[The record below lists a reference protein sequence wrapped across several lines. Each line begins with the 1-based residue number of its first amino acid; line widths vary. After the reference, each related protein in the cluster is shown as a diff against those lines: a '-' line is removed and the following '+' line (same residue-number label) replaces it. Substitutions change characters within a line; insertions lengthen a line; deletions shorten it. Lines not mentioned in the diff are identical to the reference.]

1 MWIAALC
8 VIDLNSVHARLRSKE
23 LEEQSAFVTMGMY
36 VIGNWQLHSYHREIG
51 GGTWN
56 RRPAP
61 AWTLWRVRNNEVIDG
76 QWRIPEIHAYRDPLC
91 LVDMTPGN
99 PLASGYFTTE
109 SPAQAMDNDA
119 KTHWTACGNCNETR
133 KYWIGMELPANADDA
148 SAEQFFIR
156 CFKVWQSEQMNEQMV
171 SVQVQIWNGDIYI
184 MSPITKTG
192 SLHELGG
199 GVWSRP
205 AASFMTRWRL
215 VPTAEE
221 ARNWRLLELELYAD
235 TECKQRLPRAD
246 RGGGGTTVLAS
257 SYIPFVTGFRRSEQ
271 AKLWSEAELVTDGD
285 PETGLLLEHVP
296 GMSRKAYFGIDFL
309 SGSVWV
315 RCVKLMQGSMP
326 LEYVS
331 SMTLQLWDGLQ
342 WRHEDPEMSEFE
354 VHLNGLGGGGWQR
367 RPAQPG
373 SMWRVENADFVPQ
386 GWAIY
391 EVEFYQGADCTAGK
405 LAGDVIASGYAPP
418 LNERGPGFAVDGNTS
433 TVWMSQCCPVENSER
448 PLGFEQVVPAVG
460 CEAGLAWVGLDL
472 GASRS
477 AQNVRCL
484 RIFQAGFELMQSSS
498 VYVSSWD
505 GSQWVQSWRMD
516 GLGGSA
522 WNRRPAAGNTMW
534 RLLYMSRKDV
544 PCPAQLSRIVERPW
558 GVADL
563 RFFSDDACEVPVTGG
578 APITSGGFDNYLPSA
593 VDQKSYDTSRM
604 IDDDKLTTWAA
615 NCRTG
620 FHYVDTDLTNCT
632 HAWVGMQWAGAH
644 EIRCVSLVQSR
655 WESARCCDAADELT
669 LQRWNGSE
677 WVEASWFR
685 DPPRPAVQT
694 ETNVREPA
702 HLGAE
707 FRNVGEC
714 PSRVSEKRMFEETIT
729 ETRTRKDSEKCI
741 VKLTG
746 AVTLLAEP
754 YCIKHPQCVDVFGA
768 AGSCC
773 PIGDLIESESRCCC
787 SFLSSEPIF
796 ADEIDYS
803 DPREKLSFEYATIWM
818 SNILPWIGLACT
830 IALYLA
836 AILFPADM
844 EDRARNWVKK
854 DIGSTSRKVRRQL
867 FWKRVVVVAFWPL
880 LAWRTFLASGKTQT
894 SKIVRWFILPDGRLP
909 KPLELYRSL
918 IFLVFGSLLSGMAPW
933 LLLGAIF
940 GEMMIWL
947 ALQLCQVIRYFQ
959 SPFDPLDLRDMQL
972 RQEVSKVM
980 VRNDEA
986 MDTAYDIAAGVATT
1000 CVFGLAYFGKFIFDL
1015 LIVRAQMLSFE
1026 AIENIEADRV
1036 VELFPGL
1043 LETLREPAMLIYDIL
1058 FWASQLI
1065 SLLLGNLVGIPLCE
1079 GSTALVGS
1087 VALVMIL
1094 YGASQWLNYDLFGLF
1109 VAARQVVK
1117 ATRPECQRIMAQSL
1131 ILLCLGASFAA
1142 VQMTMVLFTRALAF
1156 ANPFVASTWVCG
1168 YDDTLA
1174 IFVGRILLS
1183 GSSIVGLI
1191 FVFLCV
1197 NGHFV
1202 GQDYITERVAQFL
1215 GIDLAALDPDGT
1227 GDEGGMFRFDVFGA
1241 ALPTLFG
1248 IWWDP
1253 WNIDAY
1259 LVRERAHVY
1268 SMELRDPQA
1277 CKHCEKI
1284 HVKYELMMTATG
1296 RTVSAAVQIVP
1307 YGAVV
1312 AKACEYLND
1321 PPLIYIGNKM
1331 SCLKVRKVE
1340 RYATRGSKNLI
1351 IKSYLFLAEL
1361 LAYSIEFL
1369 VPLLRRVTS
1378 VATLVYLMLGTFTL
1392 TEQNLVDQ
1400 GTMVILAGFTL
1411 SFVKASLE
1419 KLVPSLL
1426 SYGLGGVYYALSR
1439 AEGVVSRAHEVPR
1452 TITGQM
1458 LSGAAA
1464 ATLVSGS
1471 ILAAEWGSAVYAVIM
1486 GSCVGYAFSLMTLL
1500 VNVLFEQPSPDVDDP
1515 PTRSMFQL
1523 LMKLLYSLVSGG
1535 ALGVVTIYAGEA
1547 GLAAEGNVGDAY
1559 EFQNTLGS
1567 RWTFRGS
1574 IGLGVF
1580 AIAIQ
1585 FITFRLILV
1594 ENLPPVIKQSVDPP
1608 YDWRDSPTWVVLR
1621 TVQFF
1626 PGLAGIPTCT
1636 LVSVVMRDFVRSGLP
1651 FLTPIEQQF
1660 VMVGAGI
1667 ALANLSALTV
1677 HRLLGSLPQ
1686 LLGFFSCILAA
1697 CLLCPWNMLFGA
1709 FTAVWIGVAVGSI
1722 LEEVVLRRTLQREIK
1737 RREAMGEDDTMFFDQ
1752 ERAACM
1758 EEWEKVE
1765 EQELPALPPE
1775 PDREDKLNMYL
1786 QVAAAGGSAI
1796 EYAKEVQAAQEFQE
1810 GLEDSPYNDE
1820 IVEDGSEIHDN
1831 SLLRIEERSISGP
1844 SFLTLCMRHV
1854 ANLHVIQSSFA
1865 LSGVEA
1871 QEESLPVWDATTT
1884 PSLVQDEESI
1894 QQARVFEMLH
1904 AGFLSVCAGI
1914 P

>member
-1 MWIAALC
+1 MKKRGSLLAASNKR
-8 VIDLNSVHARLRSKE
+8 IPSFARSKE
-23 LEEQSAFVTMGMY
+23 LAEQSAFVMLGMY
-36 VIGNWQLHSYHREIG
+36 VNGNWQLHSYHREIG

-61 AWTLWRVRNNEVIDG
+61 AWTLWRIRNNEAIAG

-99 PLASGYFTTE
+99 PIASGYFISE
-109 SPAQAMDNDA
+109 APAAAMDNDA
-119 KTHWTACGNCNETR
+119 TTFWTACANCNETR
-133 KYWIGMELPANADDA
+133 KYWIGVELPANAEDA
-148 SAEQFFIR
+148 QAEELFIR

-171 SVQVQIWNGDIYI
+171 SAQVQIWNGDIYI

-215 VPTAEE
+215 VPTVVED
-221 ARNWRLLELELYAD
+221 RNWRLLELELYAD
-235 TECKQRLPRAD
+235 SECRHRLPMA
-246 RGGGGTTVLAS
+246 GSAGGGTTVLAS
-257 SYIPFVTGFRRSEQ
+257 SYTPFVTGFRRSEQ

-285 PETGLLLEHVP
+285 AETGLLLEHMP
-296 GMSRKAYFGIDFL
+296 NKSREAYFGIDFL

-315 RCVKLMQGSMP
+315 RCVKLMQGSTP
-326 LEYVS
+326 LESVPS
-331 SMTLQLWDGLQ
+331 LTLQLWDGSQ
-342 WRHEDPEMSEFE
+342 WRHEDPELSEFE
-354 VHLNGLGGGGWQR
+354 VNLNGLGGGGWQR
-367 RPAQPG
+367 RPAEPG

-386 GWAIY
+386 GWALY
-391 EVEFYQGADCTAGK
+391 EVEFFQGADCAGGK
-405 LAGDVIASGYAPP
+405 LTGEVIASGYAPP
-418 LNERGPGFAVDGNTS
+418 HDQRGPAFGVDGNTS
-433 TVWMSQCCPVENSER
+433 TIWMSQCCPMDQR
-448 PLGFEQVVPAVG
+448 PLGFETVVPKVG
-460 CEAGLAWVGLDL
+460 CDEGHAWIGLDL
-472 GASRS
+472 GAGSS
-477 AQNVRCL
+477 AQSIRCL
-484 RIFQAGFELMQSSS
+484 RIFQAGFELMQSPSA
-498 VYVSSWD
+498 YVSKWD
-505 GSQWVQSWRMD
+505 GTNWVRSWRMD

-534 RLLYMSRKDV
+534 RLLYRSRKDV
-544 PCPAQLSRIVERPW
+544 PCPQQLSRLVQRPW

-563 RFFSDDACEVPVTGG
+563 KFFSDDACEVMVSGG
-578 APITSGGFDNYLPSA
+578 TPITSGGFDTFQPSA
-593 VDQKSYDTSRM
+593 VDQPSYVTSRM
-604 IDDDKLTTWAA
+604 VDDDKLTTWAA

-632 HAWVGMQWAGAH
+632 NAWVGMQWAAAH

-655 WESARCCDAADELT
+655 WESARCCDAADELL
-669 LQRWNGSE
+669 LQRWNGSD
-677 WVEASWFR
+677 WIEASWFR
-685 DPPRPAVQT
+685 DPPKPAVAT
-694 ETNVREPA
+694 ATNIREPA

-714 PSRVSEKRMFEETIT
+714 PSRLSEKRMFEETIT

-741 VKLTG
+741 VQLTG

-754 YCIKHPQCVDVFGA
+754 YCIKHPQCVDVFGT

-773 PIGDLIESESRCCC
+773 PIGDLIESRSRCCC
-787 SFLSSEPIF
+787 SFLGSEPIF
-796 ADEIDYS
+796 ADEVDLS
-803 DPREKLSFEYATIWM
+803 DPREKFSFEYATIWM
-818 SNILPWIGLACT
+818 SNLLPWIGLAAT

-836 AILFPADM
+836 AILLPADV
-844 EDRARNWVKK
+844 EDHARNWVKS
-854 DIGSTSRKVRRQL
+854 DIEEISRPGRRRL
-867 FWKRVVVVAFWPL
+867 FWKRVGVILAWPL
-880 LAWRTFLASGKTQT
+880 LAWRTFLASSKSQT
-894 SKIVRWFILPDGRLP
+894 SRLVRWFILPNGRLP

-918 IFLVFGSLLSGMAPW
+918 LFLVFGALLSGMAPW

-959 SPFDPLDLRDMQL
+959 SPFDPLDLRDMHL

-980 VRNDEA
+980 VRNDEV

-1043 LETLREPAMLIYDIL
+1043 LETLREPAMLIYEIL

-1117 ATRPECQRIMAQSL
+1117 ATRPECQRILAQSL

-1142 VQMTMVLFTRALAF
+1142 VQMTMVLFTRALSF

-1183 GSSIVGLI
+1183 GSSVVGLI

-1248 IWWDP
+1248 VWWDP

-1277 CKHCEKI
+1277 CKVCDKI

-1321 PPLIYIGNKM
+1321 PPLVYIGNKM
-1331 SCLKVRKVE
+1331 SCLKVRRIE

-1351 IKSYLFLAEL
+1351 IKGYLLLAEI
-1361 LAYSIEFL
+1361 LAYSIEYL
-1369 VPLLRRVTS
+1369 VPFLRRVTS
-1378 VATLVYLMLGTFTL
+1378 VATLVYLMMGTFTL
-1392 TEQNLVDQ
+1392 TEQNLVGQ
-1400 GTMVILAGFTL
+1400 GTTVILAGFGL

-1419 KLVPSLL
+1419 KLVPSML
-1426 SYGLGGVYYALSR
+1426 SYGLGGVYFALSR

-1458 LSGAAA
+1458 LSGATAS
-1464 ATLVSGS
+1464 TLVAGC
-1471 ILAAEWGSAVYAVIM
+1471 ILAAGWGSVVSAVIV
-1486 GSCVGYAFSLMTLL
+1486 GSCVGYAFSLLTLL
-1500 VNVLFEQPSPDVDDP
+1500 VNVLFEQPSPDIDDP

-1523 LMKLLYSLVSGG
+1523 LIKLLYSVVSGG
-1535 ALGVVTIYAGEA
+1535 ALGVLAIYAGEA
-1547 GLAAEGNVGDAY
+1547 GLAAEGSVTDAY

-1580 AIAIQ
+1580 AIAMQ

-1594 ENLPPVIKQSVDPP
+1594 ENLPPVIKESVDPP
-1608 YDWRDSPTWVVLR
+1608 YNWRDSPTWVVLR

-1626 PGLAGIPTCT
+1626 PGFTAIPTCT
-1636 LVSVVMRDFVRSGLP
+1636 LVAVVLRDFLQSGLP
-1651 FLTPIEQQF
+1651 FLTSMEQQF
-1660 VMVGAGI
+1660 VMTGAGI
-1667 ALANLSALTV
+1667 VLANVSALTV

-1709 FTAVWIGVAVGSI
+1709 FTAVWIGVAIGSI
-1722 LEEVVLRRTLQREIK
+1722 LEEVVLRRALQKEIR
-1737 RREAMGEDDTMFFDQ
+1737 RREAMGEDDMEFFDQ
-1752 ERAACM
+1752 KRAACM
-1758 EEWEKVE
+1758 EEWEKFE
-1765 EQELPALPPE
+1765 EEELPPPPPE
-1775 PDREDKLNMYL
+1775 PDRQDKLNAYL
-1786 QVAAAGGSAI
+1786 QIAAAGGSAI
-1796 EYAKEVQAAQEFQE
+1796 EYARELSAAQEYRE
-1810 GLEDSPYNDE
+1810 EEPVESASDAEMAENDSPELHD
-1820 IVEDGSEIHDN
+1820 DGH
-1831 SLLRIEERSISGP
+1831 LQIEERSVSGM
-1844 SFLTLCMRHV
+1844 MRESEKWGV
-1854 ANLHVIQSSFA
+1854 D
-1865 LSGVEA
+1865 LS
-1871 QEESLPVWDATTT
+1871 
-1884 PSLVQDEESI
+1884 
-1894 QQARVFEMLH
+1894 R
-1904 AGFLSVCAGI
+1904 
-1914 P
+1914 